1 MEKRRIK
8 AEKSEYEITNFAHI
22 YFILLGDN
30 ENVVFLLIYKI
41 FPKRYERENER
52 DERESE
58 RAWRYV
64 RGVFNVFRN

>member
-1 MEKRRIK
+1 ML
-8 AEKSEYEITNFAHI
+8 TNI
-22 YFILLGDN
+22 LLLGDN

-58 RAWRYV
+58 RALRYV